1 VLSFVLDRVADA
13 LRTAGDEEVVRDGV
27 DLLLNDGGGAGR
39 QRAAAGDDLDLDA
52 VAQDLLRRTRAGL
65 S

>member
-1 VLSFVLDRVADA
+1 MNLVLDRVADA
-13 LRTAGDEEVVRDGV
+13 LRTAEDEETVRDGV
-27 DLLLNDGGGAGR
+27 ERLMHDGGGAGR
-39 QRAAAGDDLDLDA
+39 QRAVAGDDLDLDA